1 MQYVTVGRVREQ
13 RKKWWQEMMMWFD
26 IGVMTVGLFA
36 ILLIGYHLIA
46 WAVR

>member
-13 RKKWWQEMMMWFD
+13 RKQWWKEMMIWFD
-26 IGVMTVGLFA
+26 IGVMTVGVAA
-36 ILLIGYHLIA
+36 ILLIGYHMIA